1 MPQAA
6 KQKMLRLW
14 VKQNGPIPRKIA
26 IVSAFSGV
34 CFFAK
39 ERDEPRAASVNFFLW
54 QHSRLSGWSTAVLTS
69 VT

>member
-14 VKQNGPIPRKIA
+14 VKQNGSIPRKIA
-26 IVSAFSGV
+26 IVSGFSGV

-39 ERDEPRAASVNFFLW
+39 ERDEPRAASVILFYVATF
-54 QHSRLSGWSTAVLTS
+54 
-69 VT
+69 